1 MSASLLA
8 RRDGPDTIA
17 CDGSIRCFVAAV
29 RWHDGA
35 KTPEILYLDKIES
48 PDISNTRK
56 NNRLNFRTIT
66 KNGCKNYP

>member
-29 RWHDGA
+29 RRHDGA

-48 PDISNTRK
+48 PDISNT
-56 NNRLNFRTIT
+56 
-66 KNGCKNYP
+66 